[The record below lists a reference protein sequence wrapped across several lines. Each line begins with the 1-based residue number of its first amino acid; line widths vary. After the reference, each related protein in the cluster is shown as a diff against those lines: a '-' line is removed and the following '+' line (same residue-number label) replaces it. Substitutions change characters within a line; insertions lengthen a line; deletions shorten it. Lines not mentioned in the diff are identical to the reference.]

1 MKSKVSC
8 KSTRNILRPSTPE
21 KRSTEKKHRKKDCQK
36 MMDSK
41 VYACLDTDL
50 SEVLHH
56 HVII

>member
-1 MKSKVSC
+1 MKSKSPAKAPV
-8 KSTRNILRPSTPE
+8 IFLDFLRL
-21 KRSTEKKHRKKDCQK
+21 KRGQRRRKHRKKDCQK
-36 MMDSK
+36 VIDSK